1 MSIAIQ
7 VRCSCSGAAPC
18 WEAVTMGGEFGHD
31 GLCFRDTVVL
41 ENSRLAVS
49 RVALGHAVNRGP
61 CFLWRARTPEGQL
74 R

>member
-18 WEAVTMGGEFGHD
+18 WEAVMIGGEFGHD
-31 GLCFRDTVVL
+31 RLCFRDTVVL

-61 CFLWRARTPEGQL
+61 CFL
-74 R
+74 